1 MTPDISAR
9 SAGQA
14 EPHECRLPAAAAPGI
29 DWRALSTAERACCCP
44 AKPAVVVLIPATAG
58 RDHPTDLLLC
68 GHHYRVARAAL
79 AAASAMAFDRSGRLA
94 GRAVP
99 AAR

>member
-1 MTPDISAR
+1 MTPNTTAR
-9 SAGQA
+9 SASQA
-14 EPHECRLPAAAAPGI
+14 EPHECRLPAATASAI

-44 AKPAVVVLIPATAG
+44 AKPAVVVVMPSAAG

-68 GHHYRVARAAL
+68 GHHYRAARAAL
-79 AAASAMAFDRSGRLA
+79 AAAGASAFDRSGRLA
-94 GRAVP
+94 GWASP

>member
-14 EPHECRLPAAAAPGI
+14 EPHECRLPAAATPAI

-44 AKPAVVVLIPATAG
+44 AKPAVVVVMPGTAG

-68 GHHYRVARAAL
+68 GHHYRAARTAL
-79 AAASAMAFDRSGRLA
+79 AAAGAMAFDQSGRLA
-94 GRAVP
+94 AGAAP
-99 AAR
+99 AR